1 MEPRRSL
8 AAGNFH
14 QGPRSA
20 RVPTQSYSRAS
31 PVPIDELDA
40 RQLPKRGEQP
50 SHRRCEF
57 DSARPHILGALLD
70 AAVRGLQALPGVRLP
85 SLPRMADFALW
96 ATACGATPWPAGTFA
111 HAYDANGKAAFET
124 NPVAVCIRRLMAE
137 RTSRAGA
144 ASISDLLRVATYL
157 AGDDIS
163 KKGADWP
170 KHPGALASRMRRVQ
184 TPLRM
189 QGIEICFSRRKRDVP
204 DPRAVVLSR
213 LRIHYR

>member
-96 ATACGATPWPAGTFA
+96 ATAYGATPWPAGTFA
-111 HAYDANGKAAFET
+111 HAYDANRKAAFET
-124 NPVAVCIRRLMAE
+124 NPWQFASEDSWPNAPVGRERPQTCASPPIWPVTISRKKARTGQNIPALSPAGCVACKLLFACWALKYASAVANGMC
-137 RTSRAGA
+137 RTPG
-144 ASISDLLRVATYL
+144 LL
-157 AGDDIS
+157 
-163 KKGADWP
+163 
-170 KHPGALASRMRRVQ
+170 
-184 TPLRM
+184 
-189 QGIEICFSRRKRDVP
+189 F
-204 DPRAVVLSR
+204 
-213 LRIHYR
+213 

>member
-85 SLPRMADFALW
+85 SLPRMADSALW

-111 HAYDANGKAAFET
+111 HAYDVNRKAAFET
-124 NPVAVCIRRLMAE
+124 NPVAVCIRRLMAK

-144 ASISDLLRVATYL
+144 ASCCASPPIWPVTISRKKARTGQNIPALSPAGCVACKLLFACWALKYASAVANGMCRT
-157 AGDDIS
+157 
-163 KKGADWP
+163 
-170 KHPGALASRMRRVQ
+170 PGL
-184 TPLRM
+184 L
-189 QGIEICFSRRKRDVP
+189 F
-204 DPRAVVLSR
+204 
-213 LRIHYR
+213 